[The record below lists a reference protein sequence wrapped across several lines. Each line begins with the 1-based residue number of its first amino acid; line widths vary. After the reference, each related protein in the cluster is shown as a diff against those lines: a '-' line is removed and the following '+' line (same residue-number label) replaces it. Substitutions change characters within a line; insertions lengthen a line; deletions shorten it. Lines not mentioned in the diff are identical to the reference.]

1 MRSLLA
7 IGLATFALALG
18 GPPAALAEDLPE
30 DTLRRLEAMLEQQA
44 AELARLRAELA
55 DLRQRQEAPAPAPTP
70 ASPGAAL
77 PPAPTGQ
84 APAGSGGNPALVGA
98 GTDVSRS
105 GSALAAAPA
114 LSDGVRWGG
123 YLTLEYIDRTHKNSN
138 FDLHRLVLQATAP
151 INDCIDFTTEIEL
164 EHGGIGGEMDGDV
177 KVEYAEVAFRLHD
190 AFVPKVGALL
200 IPFGRYNLYHDDPI
214 NDFTLRPWTARYFVP
229 TGFGQPGIGA
239 EGVVPL
245 SSCARLLYNAAFT
258 GGFEDDFTP
267 SDGVRKARQS
277 WRRDNNDQKQLWG
290 RVALMAETAWLD
302 GLELGA
308 SGTWGR
314 YDKEGR
320 NDLWGYGVD
329 WMLRRG
335 PWELRG
341 EYLAYDIERDADDPV
356 DAVRGQQGLWAELAW
371 HFFPCAWR
379 SCRSCLVR
387 DTSLFTLAARYQW
400 MDLDDR
406 RRGAAYNDD
415 LQSAGLALNYRI
427 TERSVFR
434 VDYSWIFA
442 ERATDEREFTFSFST
457 YF

>member
-1 MRSLLA
+1 MRTLFG
-7 IGLATFALALG
+7 IGLITLLLGLA
-18 GPPAALAEDLPE
+18 GPGQAIAEDVPAE
-30 DTLRRLEAMLEQQA
+30 TLRRLEAMLEQQA

-55 DLRQRQEAPAPAPTP
+55 DLRRRQDAPPPTPAATGPDPGPAPTRQP
-70 ASPGAAL
+70 
-77 PPAPTGQ
+77 Q
-84 APAGSGGNPALVGA
+84 ALVG
-98 GTDVSRS
+98 GVP

-114 LSDGVRWGG
+114 LGDGVRWGG

-151 INDCIDFTTEIEL
+151 ISDCIDFTTEIEL

-239 EGVVPL
+239 EGVVPV

-290 RVALMAETAWLD
+290 RVALLAETAWLD
-302 GLELGA
+302 SLELGA
-308 SGTWGR
+308 CGTWGR

-335 PWELRG
+335 PFELRG
-341 EYLAYDIERDADDPV
+341 EYLAYDIERDADDPA
-356 DAVRGQQGLWAELAW
+356 DAVRGQQGVWAELAW

-434 VDYSWIFA
+434 VDYAWIFA